1 MTPMVEIRSE
11 EADLIDRLRGGDE
24 AAFVSVVNA
33 YSASLKRL
41 ALAFVPSDAVAEEVV
56 QETWLAVLTGIARF
70 EGRSSV
76 KTWIFKI
83 LANRAKTRA
92 IREKRTISFSELND
106 PFERDEP
113 AVDPARFL
121 PASHPT
127 WPGHWTS
134 PLDSWSAS
142 AEDAVVG
149 RETLGVVQRELDRL
163 PPAQRVV
170 QGVSRPDAS
179 RDSAHWQADHQIAG
193 ARDCRLPVE
202 LFPSLEG
209 IPDRAVTSGAG
220 PGLHLHPTRHRRVKA
235 KGVCRCKTTVFV
247 RFYVS
252 GGARHASSDAP
263 GQHPVAGLDFHRH
276 RRSPRGDRLGRR
288 RAHPRDRAEPSR
300 PAPRGAERQP
310 DRRRTKVSRVHHTTR
325 AVSGKRSRP
334 PASRHYLH
342 ST

>member
-1 MTPMVEIRSE
+1 MAPIAEMRSA
-11 EADLIDRLRGGDE
+11 EADLIDRLRDGDE
-24 AAFVSVVNA
+24 AAFVCLVNA

-41 ALAFVPSDAVAEEVV
+41 ALAFVVSDAVAEEVV

-92 IREKRTISFSELND
+92 IREKRTINFSELND

-127 WPGHWTS
+127 WPGHWAS

-170 QGVSRPDAS
+170 VALRDVQGWPAAEV
-179 RDSAHWQADHQIAG
+179 
-193 ARDCRLPVE
+193 CEVL
-202 LFPSLEG
+202 
-209 IPDRAVTSGAG
+209 
-220 PGLHLHPTRHRRVKA
+220 GLSEANQRVLLH
-235 KGVCRCKTTVFV
+235 
-247 RFYVS
+247 
-252 GGARHASSDAP
+252 
-263 GQHPVAGLDFHRH
+263 
-276 RRSPRGDRLGRR
+276 RG
-288 RAHPRDRAEPSR
+288 
-300 PAPRGAERQP
+300 
-310 DRRRTKVSRVHHTTR
+310 
-325 AVSGKRSRP
+325 RSRLRGVLENYFKEN
-334 PASRHYLH
+334 A
-342 ST
+342 

>member
-1 MTPMVEIRSE
+1 MAPIAEMRSA
-11 EADLIDRLRGGDE
+11 EADLIDRLRDGDE
-24 AAFVSVVNA
+24 AAFVCLVNA

-41 ALAFVPSDAVAEEVV
+41 ALAFVVSDAVAAEVV
-56 QETWLAVLTGIARF
+56 PATWLAVLTGIARF

-92 IREKRTISFSELND
+92 IREKRTINFSELND

-127 WPGHWTS
+127 WPGHWAS

-170 QGVSRPDAS
+170 VALRDVQGWPAAEV
-179 RDSAHWQADHQIAG
+179 
-193 ARDCRLPVE
+193 CEVL
-202 LFPSLEG
+202 
-209 IPDRAVTSGAG
+209 
-220 PGLHLHPTRHRRVKA
+220 GLSEANQRVLLH
-235 KGVCRCKTTVFV
+235 
-247 RFYVS
+247 
-252 GGARHASSDAP
+252 
-263 GQHPVAGLDFHRH
+263 
-276 RRSPRGDRLGRR
+276 RG
-288 RAHPRDRAEPSR
+288 
-300 PAPRGAERQP
+300 
-310 DRRRTKVSRVHHTTR
+310 
-325 AVSGKRSRP
+325 RSRLRGVLENYFKEN
-334 PASRHYLH
+334 A
-342 ST
+342 